1 MGENYT
7 IMAPLAR
14 VLVSGSGETWP
25 INQFLNILVD
35 ITRIGTEINYVILAK
50 VGARIH

>member
-1 MGENYT
+1 
-7 IMAPLAR
+7 MAPLAR
-14 VLVSGSGETWP
+14 VLVSGSRGTWP
-25 INQFLNILVD
+25 AINQFLNILVD